1 MILLSNPM
9 ERITLGENEK
19 NVVSVSLLN
28 VARMVS
34 TAVDLLEYGVYRHG
48 ERVAY
53 IAYRI
58 FKEMFPGKETLA
70 IVLAGLLHDIGIDTR
85 N

>member
-1 MILLSNPM
+1 MRM
-9 ERITLGENEK
+9 K

-58 FKEMFPGKETLA
+58 LKRCFRARKPYL
-70 IVLAGLLHDIGIDTR
+70 
-85 N
+85 

>member
-1 MILLSNPM
+1 
-9 ERITLGENEK
+9 
-19 NVVSVSLLN
+19 
-28 VARMVS
+28 MVS

-58 FKEMFPGKETLA
+58 FKEMFPGKETLP
-70 IVLAGLLHDIGIDTR
+70 IVLAGLLHDIGIDTEELKREAR
-85 N
+85 NFYFRGLYNNQT